1 MLSRLDHEPTAR
13 AKGLEALAERLVPG
27 WLDEHASALIAK
39 GDKNLLLNLGR
50 LQLLVEPC
58 DETYLKTA
66 LALLERGCVYDDS
79 PTQEL
84 LGYLSCDCEEHE
96 EHEERRKWRRTL
108 SAHLVRMLVL
118 LCSDEVS
125 WPAGRCQ
132 LGRLVAWADPRY
144 KGLRWTDARCLQ
156 ECDDWT
162 ELPVAPSMEMWRQ
175 ARAVLSGMPAGMPAE
190 EQGKRMGL
198 AIFSPKKDID
208 VLTTFNEYRQGT
220 IASMVSELAD
230 GIGAVA
236 LSDKLVRA
244 VQRAQSAPRAVT
256 ALAATAGSSGTS
268 APEPPQSGM
277 TPTAAAFS
285 RMYAASPMYTL
296 FALHTTLP
304 EIAVACD
311 SQEPEPEEQHRLC
324 PRGEACCGRQCPS
337 HGLLG
342 G

>member
-108 SAHLVRMLVL
+108 SAHLVRMLDL

-190 EQGKRMGL
+190 EQVKRMGL

-236 LSDKLVRA
+236 LSDKLVRGTFFGLLGPDKKRGVGAGTGPNTPIGPMPAPTVPAPA
-244 VQRAQSAPRAVT
+244 VAAP
-256 ALAATAGSSGTS
+256 AASAGSSGTV
-268 APEPPQSGM
+268 APQPPQSGM
-277 TPTAAAFS
+277 DPTAAAFS
-285 RMYAASPMYTL
+285 RMYAAPPPHVHPVCSAPHS
-296 FALHTTLP
+296 A
-304 EIAVACD
+304 
-311 SQEPEPEEQHRLC
+311 
-324 PRGEACCGRQCPS
+324 
-337 HGLLG
+337 
-342 G
+342 